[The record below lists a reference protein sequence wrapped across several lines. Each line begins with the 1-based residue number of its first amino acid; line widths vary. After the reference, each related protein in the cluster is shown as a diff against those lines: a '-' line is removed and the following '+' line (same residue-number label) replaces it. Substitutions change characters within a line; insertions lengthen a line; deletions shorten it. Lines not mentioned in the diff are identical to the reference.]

1 MYLQCKIDFIIRKI
15 KNEFIFTEPNSKGN
29 NLSRAKL
36 KINVLFL
43 LLWLSRVLYLTLKK
57 AISFL
62 NKNICLD
69 GLCILFELKHTQKTD
84 AINFG
89 SERPNECEEIITFHH
104 TPRRSLSLSH
114 VKMLFAYSWTVSN
127 ALCDLP
133 RVDIAALQQIKPPIQ
148 NPE

>member
-69 GLCILFELKHTQKTD
+69 GLCILFELKHTHKKPTRLISGASGQTSVKKLSHFTTRLV
-84 AINFG
+84 AL
-89 SERPNECEEIITFHH
+89 
-104 TPRRSLSLSH
+104 SLSLPC
-114 VKMLFAYSWTVSN
+114 KN
-127 ALCDLP
+127 AICIFLDGFQC
-133 RVDIAALQQIKPPIQ
+133 AM
-148 NPE
+148 